1 MIGNEPWLVD
11 ILTLRYAPN
20 SKITLPSIKI
30 SDITSSPQDVQKIVE
45 KKIKANIVRF
55 IDSRKP
61 RRISLALSGGVDSML
76 ALVLIR
82 ELFPDLKIQCISFG
96 FTPEDPDILAA
107 SVAAQKYNADFE
119 SFLLDNFYSN
129 LPKQISIVGEP
140 KTNYYWYSVAEKAK
154 QYSDILVTGDGGDE
168 LFAGYTFRYKA
179 YLEAFRPEC
188 TWLDR
193 VKLYLN
199 CHNRDWVDDQ
209 DEMFGPA
216 INFSWNSIYE
226 NLRQFFDNSL
236 QPLQQVCIAD
246 YHGKLAR
253 DWVPAHEK
261 IYSALGMS
269 GFSPF
274 LNNDLIR
281 HSFTIPMTEKY
292 SSMLNVG
299 KITLRKILHDKN
311 CSVDVGKRGFTPNLM
326 MFWNNHGKG
335 FVTQFL
341 LDDSRVITGG
351 LISKKWVQRALET
364 VDKRHDI
371 RYMNKLLHIVGFEVW
386 YRLFVSKD
394 MSPSTTL

>member
-1 MIGNEPWLVD
+1 MIGNEPWLVN

-20 SKITLPSIKI
+20 TKITLPSIKTN
-30 SDITSSPQDVQKIVE
+30 DITSNSQGAAKIIE
-45 KKIKANIVRF
+45 KKIKANIVEF
-55 IDSRKP
+55 INSRKP

-96 FTPEDPDILAA
+96 FTPEDPDIRAA
-107 SVAAQKYNADFE
+107 SVAAQRYNADFE

-154 QYSDILVTGDGGDE
+154 QYSDILITGDGGDE

-179 YLEAFRPEC
+179 YLEAFRPEY

-193 VKLYLN
+193 VKLYLS

-209 DEMFGPA
+209 DKMFGPTV
-216 INFSWNSIYE
+216 NFSWNSIYK
-226 NLRQFFDNSL
+226 NLQQFFDNSL

-261 IYSALGMS
+261 IYSSLGMS

-274 LNNDLIR
+274 LSDDLIR
-281 HSFTIPMTEKY
+281 YSFTIPMAEKY
-292 SSMLNVG
+292 NHILNVG
-299 KITLRKILHDKN
+299 KITLRKILSNKN
-311 CSVDVGKRGFTPNLM
+311 CSVDAGKRGFTPNLV
-326 MFWNNHGKG
+326 MFWNNHGRR

-341 LDDSRVITGG
+341 LNDSRVIASG
-351 LISKKWVQRALET
+351 LISKKWIRHALEI
-364 VDKRHDI
+364 VDGSHDI
-371 RYMNKLLHIVGFEVW
+371 RYMNRLLHIVGFEVW

-394 MSPSTTL
+394 MSASTIL